1 MTFPDAI
8 RTCFNKYITF
18 SGRASRPEYWYFIL
32 FLFVGGIAA
41 GLVDAIVFGVEEDS
55 GELLSI
61 LFSLATFLPSLAV
74 GVRRLHDIGRSGW
87 WLLIGLVPLIGAIV
101 LIVWFATKSQDGAND
116 HGPDPHGLWT

>member
-1 MTFPDAI
+1 MNFTTAV
-8 RTCFNKYITF
+8 RTCFNKYVTF
-18 SGRASRPEYWYFIL
+18 SGRATRPEYWYFIL

>member
-1 MTFPDAI
+1 MTFATAI
-8 RTCFNKYITF
+8 RTCFRKYITF
-18 SGRASRPEYWYFIL
+18 SGRATRPEYWYFIL
-32 FLFVGGIAA
+32 FLFVGGIVA
-41 GLVDAIVFGVEEDS
+41 GLADAMIFGVEEDS